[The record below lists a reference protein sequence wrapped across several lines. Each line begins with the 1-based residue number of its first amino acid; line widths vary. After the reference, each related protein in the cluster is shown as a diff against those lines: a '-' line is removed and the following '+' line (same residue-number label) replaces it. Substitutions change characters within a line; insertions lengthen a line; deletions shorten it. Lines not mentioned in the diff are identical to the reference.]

1 MFQVRTAL
9 ARMKLRMEQESS
21 KSQLA
26 SLEERLNVAEQRWDH
41 SKAGSMEEGELATS
55 WGKSEIKPEKAR
67 DLLQIFF
74 PVIQVTMQIGAMRQ
88 SLKPPHQSRPMA
100 RCRRS
105 CAHGG
110 LGAHNVRIDCF
121 GNVVMVSPFE
131 MTSYPALKEA
141 T

>member
-55 WGKSEIKPEKAR
+55 WGKSETKPEKAR

-74 PVIQVTMQIGAMRQ
+74 
-88 SLKPPHQSRPMA
+88 L
-100 RCRRS
+100 
-105 CAHGG
+105 
-110 LGAHNVRIDCF
+110 
-121 GNVVMVSPFE
+121 
-131 MTSYPALKEA
+131 
-141 T
+141 